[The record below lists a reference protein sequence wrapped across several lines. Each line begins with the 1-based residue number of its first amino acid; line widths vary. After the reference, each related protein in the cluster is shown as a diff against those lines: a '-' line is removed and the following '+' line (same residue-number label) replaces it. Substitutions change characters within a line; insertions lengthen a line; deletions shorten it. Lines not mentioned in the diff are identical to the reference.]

1 MIHLI
6 VMEKGKALI
15 AHPVKCSKVT
25 KWTFISMWYENNF
38 KKPGA
43 LGPLR
48 LLLNIFQR
56 CVSVVRSF
64 RESKVGEKEEQ
75 TRLKVVPAMSASDE
89 DALKWPNHAEKD
101 ENKKGICSAF
111 K

>member
-1 MIHLI
+1 MTMIHLI
-6 VMEKGKALI
+6 AMEKGKALI

-43 LGPLR
+43 LGLLR

-56 CVSVVRSF
+56 RVSVVRSF
-64 RESKVGEKEEQ
+64 RESKVGEKGR
-75 TRLKVVPAMSASDE
+75 TNTLKGCASDVR
-89 DALKWPNHAEKD
+89 L
-101 ENKKGICSAF
+101 
-111 K
+111 